1 MLGEG
6 FQGISLNQLKA
17 GLLFKLFPKP
27 RDKAVID
34 FKCFHRVS
42 NGQESP
48 GQSAQA
54 RADFLDG
61 LCFCLGQGVGDDGG
75 ESRLSQKILA

>member
-1 MLGEG
+1 MLGKS

-34 FKCFHRVS
+34 FKCFH
-42 NGQESP
+42 
-48 GQSAQA
+48 
-54 RADFLDG
+54 
-61 LCFCLGQGVGDDGG
+61 
-75 ESRLSQKILA
+75 